1 MLLCLVFMPDDF
13 SHHRI
18 DELIA
23 GMKNVSSSG
32 CLQNLL
38 TWCVWMILQELLF
51 YVIPDGA
58 MEVYRASVESDW
70 ATLEVV
76 RQLCGILFLKVLYSC
91 YASEFCSSTCP
102 CYSIN
107 NLTLTCTLPKVST
120 EGCFPLFGLIVKIC
134 NTLYVPWLGFMAM
147 WQVFE
152 SS

>member
-1 MLLCLVFMPDDF
+1 
-13 SHHRI
+13 
-18 DELIA
+18 
-23 GMKNVSSSG
+23 
-32 CLQNLL
+32 
-38 TWCVWMILQELLF
+38 MILQELLF

-76 RQLCGILFLKVLYSC
+76 RQLCGILFLKVLCSF
-91 YASEFCSSTCP
+91 YASKFCSSTCP

-107 NLTLTCTLPKVST
+107 NLTLTCTLPEVST
-120 EGCFPLFGLIVKIC
+120 EGCFPLFGLIVKIH

>member
-1 MLLCLVFMPDDF
+1 
-13 SHHRI
+13 
-18 DELIA
+18 
-23 GMKNVSSSG
+23 MKNVSSSG

-51 YVIPDGA
+51 YVVPDGA

-107 NLTLTCTLPKVST
+107 NLTLTCTFPKVST
-120 EGCFPLFGLIVKIC
+120 EGCFPLFGLMVKIC
-134 NTLYVPWLGFMAM
+134 NTLYVPWLGLMAM
-147 WQVFE
+147 GQVFE